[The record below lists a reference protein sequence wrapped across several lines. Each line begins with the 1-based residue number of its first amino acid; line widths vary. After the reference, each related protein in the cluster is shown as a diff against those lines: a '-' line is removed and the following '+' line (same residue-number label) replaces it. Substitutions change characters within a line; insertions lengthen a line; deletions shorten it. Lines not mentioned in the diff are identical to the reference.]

1 MLSELT
7 VAELLRQTALGTPV
21 PGGGSLSAMTAAV
34 GAALA
39 QMVAGLTAGRKAIRG
54 RNAGDE
60 RTCQNGGALRADL
73 LADMDR
79 DAEAYTAVMDSL
91 PECPGKRRKK
101 RRDRADAIQRAT
113 REAARVPL
121 AVAEKAL
128 EVMILAGTA
137 VAKGNPNAMSD
148 GAVGAMLARAA
159 LQGAL
164 FNVKINLQSI
174 QDKAFTTQLRAR
186 TKTLEARAQELETA
200 ILSEIKL

>member
-7 VAELLRQTALGTPV
+7 VAELLHQTALGTPV
-21 PGGGSLSAMTAAV
+21 PGGGSLSAMAAAA
-34 GAALA
+34 GAALT
-39 QMVAGLTAGRKAIRG
+39 QMVAGLTAGRKQFDAVT
-54 RNAGDE
+54 AEMKELAQTAE
-60 RTCQNGGALRADL
+60 RLRVDL

-79 DAEAYTAVMDSL
+79 DADAYTAVMTAFRL
-91 PECPGKRRKK
+91 PRNTAAEKTH
-101 RRDRADAIQRAT
+101 RADAIQQAT

-128 EVMILAGTA
+128 EVMILAGTV

-164 FNVKINLQSI
+164 FNVKINLRDI
-174 QDKAFTTQLRAR
+174 RDEAFAVRLTAEAEALDARAR
-186 TKTLEARAQELETA
+186 DLETT

>member
-21 PGGGSLSAMTAAV
+21 PGGGSLSAMVAAA

-39 QMVAGLTAGRKAIRG
+39 RMVAGLTAGRKQFDAVTPEMNELAETAQRL
-54 RNAGDE
+54 
-60 RTCQNGGALRADL
+60 QADL

-79 DAEAYTAVMDSL
+79 DAEAYTAVMTAFRL
-91 PECPGKRRKK
+91 PRVTTEEKTHRTE
-101 RRDRADAIQRAT
+101 AIQHAI

-128 EVMILAGTA
+128 AVMTLAGTA
-137 VAKGNPNAMSD
+137 VRHGNPNAMSD

-164 FNVKINLQSI
+164 FNVRINLRDI
-174 QDKAFTTQLRAR
+174 QDKAFTTRLRTRATTLDTRAR
-186 TKTLEARAQELETA
+186 ELETA

>member
-1 MLSELT
+1 MLSDLT
-7 VAELLRQTALGTPV
+7 VAELLHKTARGTPV
-21 PGGGSLSAMTAAV
+21 PGGGSLSAMAAAV

-39 QMVAGLTAGRKAIRG
+39 QMVAGLTAGRKQFDAVTPEMKELAKTAKR
-54 RNAGDE
+54 
-60 RTCQNGGALRADL
+60 LRVDL

-79 DAEAYTAVMDSL
+79 DADAYTAVMAAFRL
-91 PECPGKRRKK
+91 PHNTATEMTH
-101 RRDRADAIQRAT
+101 RADAIQQAT

-121 AVAEKAL
+121 AVAENAL
-128 EVMILAGTA
+128 EVMILAGTV

-164 FNVKINLQSI
+164 FNVKINLRDI
-174 QDKAFTTQLRAR
+174 RDEAFTTRLSAQAEALDARAR
-186 TKTLEARAQELETA
+186 DLETT

>member
-1 MLSELT
+1 MLSDLT
-7 VAELLRQTALGTPV
+7 VAELLHKTARGTPV
-21 PGGGSLSAMTAAV
+21 PGGGSLSAMAAAV

-39 QMVAGLTAGRKAIRG
+39 QMVAGLTAGRKQFDAVTPEMKELAKTAKR
-54 RNAGDE
+54 
-60 RTCQNGGALRADL
+60 LRVDL

-79 DAEAYTAVMDSL
+79 DADAYTAVMAAFRL
-91 PECPGKRRKK
+91 PHNTAAEKTH
-101 RRDRADAIQRAT
+101 RADAIQQAT

-128 EVMILAGTA
+128 EVMIMAGTV

-164 FNVKINLQSI
+164 FNVKINLRDI
-174 QDKAFTTQLRAR
+174 RDEAFTTRLSAQAEALDARAR
-186 TKTLEARAQELETA
+186 DLETT

>member
-1 MLSELT
+1 MLADMTVSELLEKT
-7 VAELLRQTALGTPV
+7 AEGTPV
-21 PGGGSLSAMTAAV
+21 PGGGSLSAMAAAV

-39 QMVAGLTAGRKAIRG
+39 QMVAGLTAGRKTFAAVTPEMTELAEKAR
-54 RNAGDE
+54 RL
-60 RTCQNGGALRADL
+60 RTDL

-79 DAEAYTAVMDSL
+79 DAAAYTAVMDAFRL
-91 PECPGKRRKK
+91 PRETAEEKTRRT
-101 RRDRADAIQRAT
+101 DAIQRAT

-128 EVMILAGTA
+128 DVMMLAGTA

-164 FNVKINLQSI
+164 FNVAINLKNI
-174 QDKAFTTQLRAR
+174 QDKAFAARLSAEADALDARAR
-186 TKTLEARAQELETA
+186 ALVTT
-200 ILSEIKL
+200 ILSHIKR

>member
-1 MLSELT
+1 MLSDLT
-7 VAELLRQTALGTPV
+7 VAELLHQTALGTPV
-21 PGGGSLSAMTAAV
+21 PGGGSLSAMAAAV

-39 QMVAGLTAGRKAIRG
+39 QMVAGLTAGRKQFDAVTPEMKELAKTAKR
-54 RNAGDE
+54 
-60 RTCQNGGALRADL
+60 LRVDL

-79 DAEAYTAVMDSL
+79 DADAYTAVMAAFRL
-91 PECPGKRRKK
+91 PRNTAAEKTH
-101 RRDRADAIQRAT
+101 RADAIQQAT

-128 EVMILAGTA
+128 EVMILAGTV

-164 FNVKINLQSI
+164 FNVKINLRDI
-174 QDKAFTTQLRAR
+174 RDEAFTTRLSAQAEALDARAR
-186 TKTLEARAQELETA
+186 DLETT

>member
-7 VAELLRQTALGTPV
+7 VAELLHRTAMGTPV

-39 QMVAGLTAGRKAIRG
+39 QMVAGLTAGRKAFAAVTPEMNELAEKARHL
-54 RNAGDE
+54 
-60 RTCQNGGALRADL
+60 QADL

-79 DAEAYTAVMDSL
+79 DAAAYSAVMDAFRL
-91 PECPGKRRKK
+91 PRNTAEEKNHRT
-101 RRDRADAIQRAT
+101 DAIQRAT
-113 REAARVPL
+113 REAACVPL

-200 ILSEIKL
+200 ILSKIKL

>member
-21 PGGGSLSAMTAAV
+21 PGGGSLSAMAAAV

-39 QMVAGLTAGRKAIRG
+39 QMVAGLTAGRKQFEAVTAEM
-54 RNAGDE
+54 NELAE
-60 RTCQNGGALRADL
+60 TAAQLRADL
-73 LADMDR
+73 LAAMDR
-79 DAEAYTAVMDSL
+79 DAEAYTAVMTAFRM
-91 PECPGKRRKK
+91 PRETAEEKTR
-101 RRDRADAIQRAT
+101 RADAIQQAT

>member
-7 VAELLRQTALGTPV
+7 VSELLHQTARGTPV
-21 PGGGSLSAMTAAV
+21 PGGGSLSAMAAAV

-39 QMVAGLTAGRKAIRG
+39 QMVAGLTAGRKQFDAVTPEMKEL
-54 RNAGDE
+54 AKTAE
-60 RTCQNGGALRADL
+60 RLRADL

-79 DAEAYTAVMDSL
+79 DADAYTAVMAAFRL
-91 PECPGKRRKK
+91 P
-101 RRDRADAIQRAT
+101 RDTATEMTHRADAIQQAT

-128 EVMILAGTA
+128 EVMMLAGTV

-164 FNVKINLQSI
+164 FNVKINLRDI
-174 QDKAFTTQLRAR
+174 RDEAFTTRLSDQAEALDARAR
-186 TKTLEARAQELETA
+186 ALETT
-200 ILSEIKL
+200 ILSEIKR